1 MSVCLF
7 AFCFVRLHVYT
18 SEFLLIFCHAWFY
31 LFVGLFVGDVGI
43 MVADCSD
50 EASLSTMCSAA
61 RIILNC
67 VGPVG
72 ENFLSFTLFWL
83 VHDSQIMSSL
93 VEISE
98 NTWLSLA
105 KGHWHENISYN
116 WRWFKLQPGEL
127 LQRGFTLVLFHS
139 TGFMGNQ

>member
-1 MSVCLF
+1 MFIFIILLIPTYLLYMSVCLF

-72 ENFLSFTLFWL
+72 ENFLSFTLL
-83 VHDSQIMSSL
+83 MAGP
-93 VEISE
+93 
-98 NTWLSLA
+98 WLSNNVKSSWNFRKYLTQSGQGPLTW
-105 KGHWHENISYN
+105 KHQ
-116 WRWFKLQPGEL
+116 L
-127 LQRGFTLVLFHS
+127 
-139 TGFMGNQ
+139 

>member
-1 MSVCLF
+1 MFIFIILLIPTYLLYVSVCLF

-72 ENFLSFTLFWL
+72 ENFLSFTLL
-83 VHDSQIMSSL
+83 MAGP
-93 VEISE
+93 
-98 NTWLSLA
+98 WLSNNVKSSWNFRKYLTQS
-105 KGHWHENISYN
+105 G
-116 WRWFKLQPGEL
+116 PGPL
-127 LQRGFTLVLFHS
+127 TWKHQL
-139 TGFMGNQ
+139 